1 MSCLSLFR
9 PVSDFMTSLPF
20 PSLSSAPSTGTHRQL
35 VGDIGGTNA
44 RLAWQWAGDGELHDV
59 RVLPCAEYESL
70 QAAIEHYLAQLS
82 GPRPLEAAVA
92 MANPVTGDW
101 VQMTNHHWAFSIAK
115 MQMGLGLRR
124 LEVINDFTALAL
136 ALPTL
141 TADEYWQ
148 LGGRH
153 AEDANSPTAT
163 PLPIGLIGP
172 GTGLGVSGLLPDG
185 RGGWIPLRGEG
196 GHVSLPART
205 PREQAVA
212 ALLWERFGHA
222 SAERAVSGQG
232 LSNLYAALTCIDT
245 GIWSD
250 DPLPA
255 DTITRLALASTPD
268 ARCAEAL
275 DLFAGFLGSI
285 AGNLALTLGAL
296 GGVYIGGGIVPR
308 LGRWLADS
316 PFRDRFESKGR
327 FKDYLADIPVW
338 VITAEVSPALRG
350 AGQALK
356 T

>member
-1 MSCLSLFR
+1 
-9 PVSDFMTSLPF
+9 MTSLPS
-20 PSLSSAPSTGTHRQL
+20 PSLSSATATTSHRQL
-35 VGDIGGTNA
+35 LGDIGGTNA
-44 RLAWQWAGDGELHDV
+44 RLAWQWAGHAELHDV
-59 RVLPCAEYESL
+59 RVLPCAEYDSL
-70 QAAIEHYLAQLS
+70 QAAIEHYMAQLS

-115 MQMGLGLRR
+115 MQSGLGLRR

-141 TADEYWQ
+141 TPNEYWQ
-148 LGGRH
+148 LGGRRVEG
-153 AEDANSPTAT
+153 AVT

-232 LSNLYAALTCIDT
+232 LSNLYAALMCIDM
-245 GIWSD
+245 GIWPD

-255 DTITRLALASTPD
+255 DTLTRLALAPTPD
-268 ARCAEAL
+268 PRCAEAL
-275 DLFAGFLGSI
+275 ALFAGFLGSI

-308 LGRWLADS
+308 LGHWLAES